1 MTGGFEPPATE
12 ASNRS
17 TWCTKILW

>member
-1 MTGGFEPPATE
+1 MDDYETPVTE

-17 TWCTKILW
+17 T